1 MPLQGEAKTE
11 HNRQAYL
18 KRKLERMTLRP
29 REMRVIEGIA
39 EGKTAVQALR
49 DAGMSPTNGTLKA
62 RLAPS
67 GDLAQGLKV
76 LLEQRGLTLDRV
88 VAKVESKLD
97 STRPLRMAGADGE
110 AIVAD
115 DNDAQLRAVEIGI
128 RLHERAGTIPTATQP
143 AGGAGG
149 LHYHLHLTE
158 LAQPECSIPA
168 IDAASDA
175 DPRVIDAQVL
185 DSSDDA

>member
-128 RLHERAGTIPTATQP
+128 RLHERAGT
-143 AGGAGG
+143 
-149 LHYHLHLTE
+149 
-158 LAQPECSIPA
+158 S
-168 IDAASDA
+168 
-175 DPRVIDAQVL
+175 
-185 DSSDDA
+185 

>member
-1 MPLQGEAKTE
+1 MPLTGEAKVE

-88 VAKVESKLD
+88 VKKVEGKLD
-97 STRPLRMAGADGE
+97 STRHQTVGGV
-110 AIVAD
+110 AIEAD

-128 RLHERAGTIPTATQP
+128 RLHERAGTIPAP
-143 AGGAGG
+143 AGGNGG
-149 LHYHLHLTE
+149 GTTINVFEVVYAPQIADPRLIHAL
-158 LAQPECSIPA
+158 
-168 IDAASDA
+168 DAAPDA